1 MNNSNHMEEIWPA
14 VELGF
19 QDKDAKVRKAACIAV
34 SCLCQ
39 WLEDNCIEKHAV
51 LVPVSNRGCQ
61 GSVTLLI
68 DLCRP

>member
-14 VELGF
+14 VELGL

-51 LVPVSNRGCQ
+51 LVPVSTRGCQ
-61 GSVTLLI
+61 A
-68 DLCRP
+68 